1 LILLSDDLFYYL
13 ERQILPAVENIF
25 QVFDINLKEV
35 IEGKKQMRLGIFDY
49 LQCNNLYILNKILL
63 KMSKEKNLTERVNK
77 IEPILNPNG
86 PDIEA
91 TRELITA
98 LQTTFN
104 SQIAGDYA
112 KKMVQAVKK
121 GYEIQSGIPYNDA

>member
-1 LILLSDDLFYYL
+1 M
-13 ERQILPAVENIF
+13 A
-25 QVFDINLKEV
+25 
-35 IEGKKQMRLGIFDY
+35 
-49 LQCNNLYILNKILL
+49 
-63 KMSKEKNLTERVNK
+63 KEKNLTGRVNK

-121 GYEIQSGIPYNDA
+121 GYEIQSGIPYDDA